1 MMEYRGYVAA
11 IKYDDSVEMLHG
23 SVVNS
28 GEYPIATFEA
38 TDVDGLRREFRLSV
52 DEYLSSCEEDGVEPR
67 KPFSGRFNLRLGSE
81 LHQRVALS
89 AIESGMSLNAWIKQ
103 TLQEKASR

>member
-11 IKYDDSVEMLHG
+11 IEYDDSVGLLHG

-38 TDVDGLRREFRLSV
+38 TDVEGLRREFRTSV

-67 KPFSGRFNLRLGSE
+67 KPFSGRLNLRLGSE

-89 AIESGMSLNAWIKQ
+89 ATESGMSLNAWIKQ
-103 TLQEKASR
+103 TLQERVSG

>member
-11 IKYDDSVEMLHG
+11 IEYDDSVEMLHG

-67 KPFSGRFNLRLGSE
+67 KPFSGRLNLRLGSE
-81 LHQRVALS
+81 LHQHVALS
-89 AIESGMSLNAWIKQ
+89 AVESGMSLNAWIKR
-103 TLQEKASR
+103 TLQEKVSR

>member
-11 IKYDDSVEMLHG
+11 IEYDDSVEMLHG

-38 TDVDGLRREFRLSV
+38 TDLDGLRREFRLSV

-67 KPFSGRFNLRLGSE
+67 KPFSGRLNLRLGSE

-89 AIESGMSLNAWIKQ
+89 AVESGMSLNAWIKR
-103 TLQEKASR
+103 TLQEKVSR

>member
-1 MMEYRGYVAA
+1 MMEYKGYAAA
-11 IKYDDSVEMLHG
+11 IEYDDSVGMLHG

-38 TDVDGLRREFRLSV
+38 TDVEGLRREFRLSV

-67 KPFSGRFNLRLGSE
+67 KPFSGRLNLRLGSE
-81 LHQRVALS
+81 LHQRVAFS
-89 AIESGMSLNAWIKQ
+89 ATESGMSLNAWIKQ
-103 TLQEKASR
+103 TLQEKVSS

>member
-11 IKYDDSVEMLHG
+11 IEYDDSVEMLHG

>member
-11 IKYDDSVEMLHG
+11 IEYDDSVEMLHG

-67 KPFSGRFNLRLGSE
+67 KPFSGRLNLRLGSE